1 MVQRIFKTD
10 AKQIVDLVFDAK
22 LFRDDLTRD
31 NLNSIEELIQFMMQ
45 SRFESYQRAQNL
57 LKSIEANNKQKA

>member
-1 MVQRIFKTD
+1 MEQRIFKND

-22 LFRDDLTRD
+22 LFREDLTRD
-31 NLNSIEELIQFMMQ
+31 NLNSIEEMIQFMMQ

-57 LKSIEANNKQKA
+57 LKSIEANNKTKP

>member
-1 MVQRIFKTD
+1 MEERIFKND

-31 NLNSIEELIQFMMQ
+31 NLNSIEEMIQFMMQ
-45 SRFESYQRAQNL
+45 SRFESYQRALNL
-57 LKSIEANNKQKA
+57 LKSIEANKNKP